1 MAFKLRSLCFTGLLT
16 VWTCLLILLI
26 TQSKSLD
33 IVLTSAQ
40 TLKDPNL
47 SLQPIYNDFTS
58 PTGMAFLD
66 DSGKNIIVIE
76 KKGNVKLISGGILQD
91 TPLKQFDVNFES
103 ERGLLGVQVMKENN
117 TTLVFFYVTENDAD
131 QTVTDPN
138 ENLRNRVYSFEW
150 DGNDLINQNLILDLP
165 AIPGPNHNGGKITLG
180 KDNNLYVII
189 GDLNHRTKL
198 QNFENG
204 GDPDFTGSIYRIDPH
219 SGSAPGDNPFV
230 GSDVPNIDKTFAYGI
245 RNSFGLTVDPITG
258 NVWDTENGPSFS
270 DEINLVEPGFNS
282 GWRSIMGPASS
293 ADEIKALVF
302 LSPNSNYSDPEISW
316 LEPTAVTD
324 IEFINS
330 TSLGP
335 DYTNNILVGDN
346 NNGNLYF
353 FKLNDQ
359 RNGLEIQDAVIDS
372 EEELNNYILGTGFGS
387 ITDIQTGPDGDI
399 YVVSLE
405 SGSIYKIS

>member
-47 SLQPIYNDFTS
+47 GLQPIYNDFTS

-76 KKGNVKLISGGILQD
+76 KKGNVKLISDGILQD

-131 QTVTDPN
+131 QTVTNPN
-138 ENLRNRVYSFEW
+138 ENLRNRIYSFEW
-150 DGNDLINQNLILDLP
+150 DGNDLINQKLILDLP

-230 GSDVPNIDKTFAYGI
+230 ESDVPNIDKTFAYGI

>member
-76 KKGNVKLISGGILQD
+76 KKGNVKLISDGILQD
-91 TPLKQFDVNFES
+91 TPLKHFDVNFES

-293 ADEIKALVF
+293 ADEIKDLVF
-302 LSPNSNYSDPEISW
+302 ISPNSNYSDPEISW
-316 LEPTAVTD
+316 LEPIAVTD

-405 SGSIYKIS
+405 NGSIYKIS

>member
-1 MAFKLRSLCFTGLLT
+1 M
-16 VWTCLLILLI
+16 ILLI

-33 IVLTSAQ
+33 IGFTSAQ

-47 SLQPIYNDFTS
+47 SLQPIYSGFTS
-58 PTGMAFLD
+58 PTGIAFLD
-66 DSGKNIIVIE
+66 ESGKNIIVIE
-76 KKGNVKLISGGILQD
+76 KKGNVKLISDGILQD
-91 TPLKQFDVNFES
+91 APLKQFEVNFES
-103 ERGLLGVQVMKENN
+103 ERGLLGVEVMKENN
-117 TTLVFFYVTENDAD
+117 TILVFFYVTENDAD

-138 ENLRNRVYSFEW
+138 DNVRNRVYSFEW
-150 DGNDLINQNLILDLP
+150 DGTDLINQKLILDLP

-180 KDNNLYVII
+180 KDNYLYAII
-189 GDLNHRTKL
+189 GDLNHETKL

-204 GDPDFTGSIYRIDPH
+204 GDPDYTGSIYRIDPH
-219 SGSAPGDNPFV
+219 SGSAPVDNPFV

-245 RNSFGLTVDPITG
+245 RNSFGLAVDPITG

-270 DEINLVEPGFNS
+270 DEINLVGPGFNS
-282 GWRSIMGPASS
+282 GWRSIMGPAPST
-293 ADEIKALVF
+293 DEIEDLVS

-316 LEPTAVTD
+316 LEPIAVTD
-324 IEFINS
+324 LEFINS
-330 TSLGP
+330 TNLGP
-335 DYTNNILVGDN
+335 DYTNNILVGDY

-359 RNGLEIQDAVIDS
+359 RDGLEIQDSIIDS
-372 EEELNNYILGTGFGS
+372 EQELNNYVLGSGFGS
-387 ITDIQTGPDGDI
+387 ITDIQTGPDGDL

>member
-47 SLQPIYNDFTS
+47 GLQPIYNDFTS

-76 KKGNVKLISGGILQD
+76 KKGNVKLISDGILQD

-103 ERGLLGVQVMKENN
+103 ERGLLGVEVMKENS
-117 TTLVFFYVTENDAD
+117 TTLVFFYVTEHDAD
-131 QTVTDPN
+131 QTVADPN
-138 ENLRNRVYSFEW
+138 ENLRNRIYSFEW
-150 DGNDLINQNLILDLP
+150 DGNDLINQKLILDLP

>member
-1 MAFKLRSLCFTGLLT
+1 MALKLRSLCCTGLLT
-16 VWTCLLILLI
+16 LWTCLLILLI

-33 IVLTSAQ
+33 IGLISAQ
-40 TLKDPNL
+40 TIKDPNL
-47 SLQPIYNDFTS
+47 SLQPVYGGFTS

-66 DSGKNIIVIE
+66 DSGKDIIVIE
-76 KKGNVKLISGGILQD
+76 KKGNVKLISNGILQD
-91 TPLKQFDVNFES
+91 TPLKEFDVNFEN
-103 ERGLLGVQVMKENN
+103 ERGLLGVEVMKENN

-165 AIPGPNHNGGKITLG
+165 AMPGPNHNGGKIALG
-180 KDNNLYVII
+180 KDNYLYVII
-189 GDLNHRTKL
+189 GDLNHRSKL

-258 NVWDTENGPSFS
+258 NIWDTENGPSFS

>member
-1 MAFKLRSLCFTGLLT
+1 MAFKLRSLCFAGLLT

-131 QTVTDPN
+131 QTVTNPN
-138 ENLRNRVYSFEW
+138 ENLRNRIYSFEW
-150 DGNDLINQNLILDLP
+150 DGNDLINQKLILDLP

-230 GSDVPNIDKTFAYGI
+230 ESDVPNIDKTFAYGI

-258 NVWDTENGPSFS
+258 NIWDTENGPSFS
-270 DEINLVEPGFNS
+270 DEINLVESGFNS

>member
-76 KKGNVKLISGGILQD
+76 KKGNVKLISDGILQD

-131 QTVTDPN
+131 QTVTNPN

-230 GSDVPNIDKTFAYGI
+230 ESDVPNIDKTFAYGI

-258 NVWDTENGPSFS
+258 NVWDTE
-270 DEINLVEPGFNS
+270 
-282 GWRSIMGPASS
+282 
-293 ADEIKALVF
+293 KAPPF
-302 LSPNSNYSDPEISW
+302 LM
-316 LEPTAVTD
+316 
-324 IEFINS
+324 
-330 TSLGP
+330 
-335 DYTNNILVGDN
+335 
-346 NNGNLYF
+346 
-353 FKLNDQ
+353 
-359 RNGLEIQDAVIDS
+359 R
-372 EEELNNYILGTGFGS
+372 
-387 ITDIQTGPDGDI
+387 
-399 YVVSLE
+399 
-405 SGSIYKIS
+405 

>member
-131 QTVTDPN
+131 QTVTNPN
-138 ENLRNRVYSFEW
+138 ENLRNRIYSFEW
-150 DGNDLINQNLILDLP
+150 DGNDLINQKLILDLP

-230 GSDVPNIDKTFAYGI
+230 ESDVPNIDKTFAYGI

-258 NVWDTENGPSFS
+258 NIWDTENGPSFS

-372 EEELNNYILGTGFGS
+372 EEELNNYVLGTGFGS

>member
-1 MAFKLRSLCFTGLLT
+1 MAFKLRSLWCTGLLT
-16 VWTCLLILLI
+16 VWTCLMILLI

-33 IVLTSAQ
+33 IGLTSAQ

-47 SLQPIYNDFTS
+47 SLQPIYSGFTS

-76 KKGNVKLISGGILQD
+76 KKGNVKLISDGILQD
-91 TPLKQFDVNFES
+91 APLKQFEVNFES
-103 ERGLLGVQVMKENN
+103 ERGLLGVEVMKENN
-117 TTLVFFYVTENDAD
+117 TILVFFYVTENDAD

-138 ENLRNRVYSFEW
+138 DNVRNRVYSFEW
-150 DGNDLINQNLILDLP
+150 DGTDLINQKLILDLP

-180 KDNNLYVII
+180 KDNYLYAII
-189 GDLNHRTKL
+189 GDLNHETKL

-204 GDPDFTGSIYRIDPH
+204 GDPDYTGSIYRIDPH
-219 SGSAPGDNPFV
+219 SGSAPVDNPFV
-230 GSDVPNIDKTFAYGI
+230 GSEVPNIDKTFAYGI
-245 RNSFGLTVDPITG
+245 RNSFGLAVDPITG

-270 DEINLVEPGFNS
+270 DEINLVGPGFNS
-282 GWRSIMGPASS
+282 GWKSIMGPAPST
-293 ADEIKALVF
+293 DEIKDLVS

-324 IEFINS
+324 LEFINS
-330 TSLGP
+330 TNLGP

-359 RNGLEIQDAVIDS
+359 RDGLEIQDSIIDS
-372 EEELNNYILGTGFGS
+372 EQELNNYVLGSGFGS

-399 YVVSLE
+399 YIVSLE

>member
-47 SLQPIYNDFTS
+47 NLQPIYNDFTS

-131 QTVTDPN
+131 QTVTNPN
-138 ENLRNRVYSFEW
+138 ENLRNRIYSFEW
-150 DGNDLINQNLILDLP
+150 DGNDLINQKLILDLP

-230 GSDVPNIDKTFAYGI
+230 ESDVPNIDKTFAYGI

-258 NVWDTENGPSFS
+258 NIWDTENGPSFS

>member
-26 TQSKSLD
+26 TQSKSVD
-33 IVLTSAQ
+33 VGLTSAQ
-40 TLKDPNL
+40 TLKDPNI
-47 SLQPIYNDFTS
+47 SLQPIYSDFTS

-76 KKGNVKLISGGILQD
+76 KKGNVKLISDGILQD

-103 ERGLLGVQVMKENN
+103 ERGLLGVEVMKENN
-117 TTLVFFYVTENDAD
+117 TTLVFFYVTENDVD

-138 ENLRNRVYSFEW
+138 ENLRNRIYSFEW
-150 DGNDLINQNLILDLP
+150 DGNDLINQKLILDLP

-180 KDNNLYVII
+180 KDNNLYAII

-204 GDPDFTGSIYRIDPH
+204 GDPDYTGSIYRIDPH
-219 SGSAPGDNPFV
+219 SGSAPVDNPFV
-230 GSDVPNIDKTFAYGI
+230 GSDVQNIDKTFAYGI

-293 ADEIKALVF
+293 ADEIEALVF

-316 LEPTAVTD
+316 LEPIAITD

-330 TSLGP
+330 TNLGP

-359 RNGLEIQDAVIDS
+359 RNGLEIQDPVIDS

>member
-150 DGNDLINQNLILDLP
+150 DGNDLINQKLILDLP

-204 GDPDFTGSIYRIDPH
+204 EDPDLTGSIYRIDPH

-230 GSDVPNIDKTFAYGI
+230 ESDVPNIDKTFAYGI

-258 NVWDTENGPSFS
+258 NIWDTENGPSFS